1 MKTRRKRI
9 RDMMCAAALLLAL
22 TVPPSAYGQSDG
34 FFSNVNGARV
44 GGDSWN
50 GMNGGGNGGYWN
62 GMNGGGN
69 GGSNGG
75 SWNGI
80 NGGGN
85 GGSWNDING
94 GGGGAAWNGMEDET
108 PVGGGL
114 LVLTAAGA
122 CYAGVKKFRNSKIRQ
137 SKA

>member
-9 RDMMCAAALLLAL
+9 RDMMCAAVLLLAL

-34 FFSNVNGARV
+34 FFSNVNGARD
-44 GGDSWN
+44 GN
-50 GMNGGGNGGYWN
+50 YNGGYWN
-62 GMNGGGN
+62 N
-69 GGSNGG
+69 
-75 SWNGI
+75 I
-80 NGGGN
+80 NGGGD
-85 GGSWNDING
+85 GGCWDDIDG
-94 GGGGAAWNGMEDET
+94 DGGGAAWNGMEDET

-122 CYAGVKKFRNSKIRQ
+122 CYAGIKRFRNSKIRQ

>member
-9 RDMMCAAALLLAL
+9 RDMMCAAVLLLAL

-34 FFSNVNGARV
+34 FFSNVDGARD
-44 GGDSWN
+44 GN
-50 GMNGGGNGGYWN
+50 YNGGYWN
-62 GMNGGGN
+62 N
-69 GGSNGG
+69 
-75 SWNGI
+75 I
-80 NGGGN
+80 NGGGDGGCWNDIN
-85 GGSWNDING
+85 GNGDGASWNDING
-94 GGGGAAWNGMEDET
+94 GGGAAAWNGMEDET

-122 CYAGVKKFRNSKIRQ
+122 CYAGIKRFRNSKIRQ